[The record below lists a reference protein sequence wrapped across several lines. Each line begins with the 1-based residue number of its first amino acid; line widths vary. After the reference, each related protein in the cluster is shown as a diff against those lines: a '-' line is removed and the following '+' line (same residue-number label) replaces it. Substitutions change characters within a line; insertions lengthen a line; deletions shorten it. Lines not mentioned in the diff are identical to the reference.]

1 MTPRQA
7 ICKGICLSG
16 KFETGN
22 GTCAFICMDQ
32 LGDDARRDCQYRD
45 EVHAQLADAII
56 TQLVRMQTT
65 ASPPRDHHYDEEWH
79 TTGNPVPYKPA
90 DGQW

>member
-16 KFETGN
+16 KFETGQ
-22 GTCAFICMDQ
+22 GTCALMCMDQ
-32 LGDDARRDCQYRD
+32 LGSARRDCHHRD
-45 EVHAQLADAII
+45 TVHAKLADAII
-56 TQLVRMQTT
+56 QQLVRMQVTT
-65 ASPPRDHHYDEEWH
+65 PSGPSHHYDEEWH
-79 TTGNPVPYKPA
+79 TTGSPVPYKPS

>member
-22 GTCAFICMDQ
+22 GTCALICMDQ
-32 LGDDARRDCQYRD
+32 LGSARRDCHHRD
-45 EVHAQLADAII
+45 AVHAQLANAII
-56 TQLVRMQTT
+56 QQLVEMQTM
-65 ASPPRDHHYDEEWH
+65 AAESRPHRYDEEWY
-79 TTGNPVPYKPA
+79 TTGNPVLYKPA
-90 DGQW
+90 DGQ